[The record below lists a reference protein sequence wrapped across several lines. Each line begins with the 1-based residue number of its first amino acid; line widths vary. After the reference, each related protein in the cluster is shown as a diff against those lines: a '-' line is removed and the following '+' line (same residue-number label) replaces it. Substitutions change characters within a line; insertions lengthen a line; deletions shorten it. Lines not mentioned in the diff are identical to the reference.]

1 MAGELSDAELEA
13 YLDEALAPA
22 EMRRIESQLRQSP
35 ERLKVLEE
43 INSRRDAGAHSL
55 GAIWRRHRISCPAR
69 EQLGSY
75 LLGVLDDEAA
85 EYIQFHLEVVA
96 CRFCHANLRD
106 LKQRQAES
114 NAMTVIRRRKYFDS
128 SAGYLERR

>member
-1 MAGELSDAELEA
+1 MSGQLTAAELEA
-13 YLDEALAPA
+13 YLDEALTPA
-22 EMRRIESQLRQSP
+22 EMARIESQLRQSP
-35 ERLKVLEE
+35 ELLKVLEE

-55 GAIWRRHRISCPAR
+55 GAIWRRHRISCPTR

-75 LLGVLDDEAA
+75 LLGVLDDEVV
-85 EYIQFHLEVVA
+85 EYIQFHLDVVA
-96 CRFCHANLRD
+96 CRLCHANLQD

-114 NAMTVIRRRKYFDS
+114 SELTVIRRRKYFDS